1 MSTAG
6 PSFTSSEVAALIGA
20 ELQGAGDLR
29 LDRLD
34 PLDLAGPSS
43 LTFIRSEKYAKR
55 WRTSKAG
62 AAIVTRALVPH
73 VLKAA
78 QLTEDK
84 ALLLV
89 DDADLAL
96 IRILDALDDLL
107 PVDDNPA
114 PGRCSSAI
122 IHETAEID
130 PTACIGLGVTIGP
143 RTVVSAG
150 VVLQSGVVLGSD
162 VKIGPNTEIRANS
175 VIQARTVIG
184 AQCLIHPGVVIGSD
198 GFGYRP
204 DPSGAGVIKIPHVGN
219 VDIGDDVEIGANSTI
234 DRGKFGPT
242 RIGSGTKIDN
252 LVQIGH
258 NCTIGRACI
267 ICGCAGIG
275 GSVVLGDGVMVG
287 CGVGIRDNLKIGPG
301 TQIAAMSGV
310 MGDVP
315 AGEIWF
321 GFPAKPSK
329 RAMRTIAAMDRL
341 SDMLGPMRRLLRE
354 HAPASGSTPEARDA
368 ETSGS
373 DAPERSTA
381 SQTTSPPT
389 A

>member
-6 PSFTSSEVAALIGA
+6 PSFTTSEVAALIGA
-20 ELQGAGDLR
+20 ELRGATDLR

-34 PLDLAGPSS
+34 PLELAGPSS
-43 LTFIRSEKYAKR
+43 LTFIRSDKYAKR

-62 AAIVTRALVPH
+62 AAIVTRELVPDI
-73 VLKAA
+73 LKAS
-78 QLTEDK
+78 QLADDR

-89 DDADLAL
+89 DNADLAL

-114 PGRCSSAI
+114 QGRCSSAI
-122 IHETAEID
+122 IHATAEID

-143 RTVVSAG
+143 RTIVSAG

-162 VKIGPNTEIRANS
+162 VRVGPQTEIRANA

-184 AQCLIHPGVVIGSD
+184 AKCLIHPGVVIGSD
-198 GFGYRP
+198 GFGFRP
-204 DPSGAGVIKIPHVGN
+204 DPSGAGVVKIPHVGH
-219 VDIGDDVEIGANSTI
+219 VEIGDDVEIGANSTI

-258 NCTIGRACI
+258 NCTIGRACL

-275 GSVVLGDGVMVG
+275 GSTSIGDGAMIG
-287 CGVGIRDNLKIGPG
+287 GGVGLRDNIKIGAG
-301 TQIAAMSGV
+301 AQVAAMSGV
-310 MGDVP
+310 MGDIP

-329 RAMRTIAAMDRL
+329 RAMRTLAALDRL
-341 SDMLGPMRRLLRE
+341 ADILGPMRKMLRD
-354 HAPASGSTPEARDA
+354 HAPPSGSTPEARDA

-373 DAPERSTA
+373 DAPERPAA
-381 SQTTSPPT
+381 SRTTSPPT
-389 A
+389 V